1 MNGGGRYRKVR
12 WMELVAVQNPQRLH
26 ARQGRSAARKIQSE
40 LHGDMQ
46 SQAEMT
52 WPSRICA
59 GVTKLSVPIHHGRW
73 KLERSR
79 S

>member
-1 MNGGGRYRKVR
+1 MRRVR
-12 WMELVAVQNPQRLH
+12 TISREVLWRESAMTPQRLH
-26 ARQGRSAARKIQSE
+26 ARQGLRAWKIQSE

-46 SQAEMT
+46 SQAEMS
-52 WPSRICA
+52 WPSRFSA